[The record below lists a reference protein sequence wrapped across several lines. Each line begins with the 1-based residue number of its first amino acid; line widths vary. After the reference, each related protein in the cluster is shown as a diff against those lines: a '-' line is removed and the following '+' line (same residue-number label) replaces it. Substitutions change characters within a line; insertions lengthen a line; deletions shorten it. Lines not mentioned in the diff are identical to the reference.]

1 MSKEG
6 WFVGLEQEEVAWGLG
21 KYLKYLK
28 SGSNKKARG
37 ERDFKKG
44 LKGWVP

>member
-28 SGSNKKARG
+28 SGSNKKGKR
-37 ERDFKKG
+37 RKRF
-44 LKGWVP
+44 